1 MRNGKV
7 ALVTGSSTG
16 IGAAVA
22 KALARDGYDIALHYN
37 RSPERAQ
44 EVQAEIEAMGV
55 KTCLLH
61 GDTSDAETPRWR
73 SWTSMRATSSSKS
86 NGLVR

>member
-16 IGAAVA
+16 IGAGVA
-22 KALARDGYDIALHYN
+22 RALARDGYDIALHYN

-44 EVQAEIEAMGV
+44 GVCEEIQAMGV
-55 KTCLLH
+55 RTCLLH
-61 GDTSDAETPRWR
+61 GDCLLYTSQA
-73 SWTSMRATSSSKS
+73 S
-86 NGLVR
+86 

>member
-22 KALARDGYDIALHYN
+22 KQLARDGYDVAVHYN
-37 RSPERAQ
+37 SSREEGERVLAA
-44 EVQAEIEAMGV
+44 VREAGV
-55 KTCLLH
+55 NGCLLQ
-61 GDTSDAETPRWR
+61 
-73 SWTSMRATSSSKS
+73 ATRPK
-86 NGLVR
+86 